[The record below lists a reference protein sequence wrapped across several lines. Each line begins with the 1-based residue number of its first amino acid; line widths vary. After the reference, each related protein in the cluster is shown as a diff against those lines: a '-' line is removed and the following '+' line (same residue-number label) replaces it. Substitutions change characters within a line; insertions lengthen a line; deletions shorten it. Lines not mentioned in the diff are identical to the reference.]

1 MHEIY
6 MDNAATTAIA
16 PEVIDVMTKVMQQYG
31 NPSAIYQRGTEAYT
45 IVEDARRQ
53 IAETLNCSPDEIHF
67 TSGGSESDNW
77 VIKGIADAYSCYGKH
92 IITTSIE
99 HKAILNSC
107 HWLEK
112 HGYEITYVDPDERG
126 MINPTDIE
134 QAIRDD
140 TILVSV
146 MTANNE
152 IGTMEPTDAIGNI
165 CRQYGVLF
173 HTDAVQAYGHIALDV
188 QKQHIDLLSAS
199 GHKFHGPK
207 GVGFL
212 YVRKDV
218 DLPSFIHGGGQE
230 NGLRA
235 GTENVLGIAGMG
247 EAARLANERVQNYAF
262 QQMIEVRDYM
272 IRNILINCKDS
283 VLNGSA
289 ILRLP
294 NNINMTFPGLDSS
307 SALVMLS
314 DMGICASAGSACNNG
329 DPKPSHVLTAIGKTK
344 KEAASTLRF
353 TIGEETTKED
363 VDFVVSALRMIQ
375 DVT

>member
-77 VIKGIADAYSCYGKH
+77 AIKGIAEAYSCYGKH

-134 QAIRDD
+134 RAIRDD

-146 MTANNE
+146 MAANNE

-247 EAARLANERVQNYAF
+247 EAARLANERVQNYTF

-272 IRNILINCKDS
+272 IRNLLINCKGS
-283 VLNGSA
+283 TLNGSA
-289 ILRLP
+289 TLRLP
-294 NNINMTFPGLDSS
+294 NNVNMTFPGLDSS

>member
-146 MTANNE
+146 MAANNE
-152 IGTMEPTDAIGNI
+152 IGTMEPIDAIGNI

-272 IRNILINCKDS
+272 IRNLLINCKGS
-283 VLNGSA
+283 TLNGSA
-289 ILRLP
+289 TLRLP
-294 NNINMTFPGLDSS
+294 NNVNMTFPGLDSS